1 MKNIA
6 FARVPRGGVP
16 LLVVLLVAGTGCVGP
31 TPAPNAEQAVGDAT
45 GLTDAVLFVNEGDL
59 EAARLPETG
68 ELSLQEAIR
77 RAVLQS
83 ARLQERLARVRIA
96 LADAEQARLL
106 PNPILELVYRFPRTS
121 GAPDEIEVG
130 VSGEL
135 VPLLT
140 RPGRSRSA
148 DDTLR
153 AAVSDAVNEAI
164 DVVFEVRRNY
174 ETARAFDEFIAAVEG
189 RRDLL
194 GRLVT
199 VAQERLDSGEG
210 TRIDVT
216 SLRAQQ
222 AELELD
228 VLEFARERQDA
239 RLELAHLIGES
250 ESSANWILESRQP
263 LAPLAGSDEQRWIEA
278 ALVKRPDLEALR
290 WEIEALKEDAKLAG
304 VSILEGAGAGVSA
317 EKAEDWSIGPALSI
331 PIPIFDFGSARR
343 ARAEAVLLAAQH
355 RFTDQKRLAIS
366 EVRRAHVTSL
376 ALQTA
381 VARLR
386 DTVLPLQQQRR
397 TEIEGVYLSGQA
409 DITTLILAEQELRLA
424 QVRLVDLEQKA
435 AHARTALERAVGG
448 PAAATRVETE
458 LHGSEP
464 GDRP

>member
-1 MKNIA
+1 LKNIA
-6 FARVPRGGVP
+6 LARVPRVGVA
-16 LLVVLLVAGTGCVGP
+16 LLVVLVVAGTGCVGP
-31 TPAPNAEQAVGDAT
+31 TPTPNAEQAVGDAT

-59 EAARLPETG
+59 EAARVTETG

-106 PNPILELVYRFPRTS
+106 PNPVLDLVYRFPRTS

-130 VSGEL
+130 VSAQL

-222 AELELD
+222 ADLELD
-228 VLEFARERQDA
+228 VLDFARERQDA
-239 RLELAHLIGES
+239 RLELAHLIGEP
-250 ESSANWILESRQP
+250 ESSANWTLESRQP
-263 LAPLAGSDEQRWIEA
+263 LAPLNGDDQRWIEA

-317 EKAEDWSIGPALSI
+317 EKAEDWSIGPALSV
-331 PIPIFDFGSARR
+331 PIPIFDFGAVRR

-366 EVRRAHVTSL
+366 EVRRAHATCL

-381 VARLR
+381 LARLR
-386 DTVLPLQQQRR
+386 GTVLPLQQQRQ
-397 TEIEGVYLSGQA
+397 TEIEGVYRSGQA